1 MLRAAL
7 EMSAYDRAVIVSS
20 DGDFYSL
27 VQHLRAVEK
36 LEAVLSPDIKNCSV
50 LLRKAA
56 QDRIRFMDNLRAKL
70 EYKRK
75 APPGDDTHGGALQ

>member
-1 MLRAAL
+1 MEKL
-7 EMSAYDRAVIVSS
+7 EYSEYDGAIVVSS

-27 VQHLRAVEK
+27 VQHLHDTNK
-36 LEAVLSPDIKNCSV
+36 LEAALSPDLKNCSV

-56 QDRIRFMDNLRAKL
+56 KDKIRFMDNLQTKL

-75 APPGDDTHGGALQ
+75 APPEDKNHGGASQ